1 MKNLLKS
8 NLVKN
13 YTILLIYTTVI
24 EMLFRLIS
32 NIKVFDISFLRI
44 FIGLN
49 FISLILGYLLSL
61 LSKTVNKVLLAI
73 ICFAFSAYSF
83 FQLGFNNFIGVYAS
97 VNGTS
102 QLGAVTEYIADFFG
116 SFEIKYYLMFI
127 PFAFFLIYIFIINI
141 FMSKKNDKKFVLKEN
156 KKYNFALKTIS
167 TVICLVLVGLVY
179 IKTLTV
185 PFMQNELQTVTNKE
199 LFSYPSIP
207 SIVVNQF
214 GVLGFGILDI
224 KSLGTE
230 APSDEYSFTPNIK
243 VDNSK
248 SNRLIDD
255 TKWQQVIDNE
265 SNKTLN
271 NISNYLINQKI
282 TDYNNHTGLF
292 EGKNLIV
299 IMMES
304 VNEIFLNPELYPN
317 FYKMY
322 SEGISFK
329 NNYSPRNHC
338 STGNNE
344 FSGMTGLYTIPGN
357 CTSNYYRSNT
367 YSSSLFNLFN
377 NAGYRTLSMHDY
389 TEQYYYRSTI
399 HKNMGS
405 SKFYG
410 VEDLGIKY
418 YTEYNNWA
426 SDEDFM
432 KVAMDITLDGSTQP
446 FMLWLTTVSSHQPYG
461 FSSVEGDKYLD
472 ITKGK
477 NYPMMIKRYMSKLKT
492 LDNALGILLKRLEEA
507 GELDNTVIALYGDH
521 YPYAIKN
528 SYLNYVL
535 DYDLDDYEVER
546 TPMTIYNSATTPE
559 VIEKYSSFMILTP
572 TLANLF
578 NLNYDPRL
586 YMVNDIFSDDY
597 IDAVVFDDGSWKNN
611 VAYYDASKGNI
622 TYYTDKVMATE
633 EIKNINNTITAKR
646 QMSVAIIKNNY
657 FNYLEKELAKIK
669 TEEKIP
675 TEINETLANMGG

>member
-1 MKNLLKS
+1 MKKVLNS
-8 NLVKN
+8 NLIKN
-13 YTILLIYTTVI
+13 YILLVLYTTII
-24 EMLFRLIS
+24 EIFFRLIS
-32 NIKVFDISFLRI
+32 NFKVWDMSLLRI

-49 FISLILGYLLSL
+49 FISLILSYIFSLFSKNINKILLIIVCLFFSGY
-61 LSKTVNKVLLAI
+61 A
-73 ICFAFSAYSF
+73 F

-102 QLGAVTEYIADFFG
+102 QIGAVTEYIADFFG
-116 SFEIKYYLMFI
+116 SFANKYYLMFI
-127 PFAFFLIYIFIINI
+127 PFILLLIYLLVIDKFI
-141 FMSKKNDKKFVLKEN
+141 SKNKVKKFVLKEN
-156 KKYNFALKTIS
+156 KKNDFLEKTIFAI
-167 TVICLVLVGLVY
+167 VFLGIIGFAY
-179 IKTLTV
+179 FKTLTIS
-185 PFMQNELQTVTNKE
+185 FMQNDLQTISNKE
-199 LFSYPSIP
+199 LFKYPSVP

-214 GVLGFGILDI
+214 GVLGFGVLDI
-224 KSLGTE
+224 KSWGSE
-230 APSDEYSFTPNIK
+230 VSSDDFSFNSSFN
-243 VDNSK
+243 VDNSNV
-248 SNRLIDD
+248 SRVIDD
-255 TKWQQVIDNE
+255 TKWKQVIEEED
-265 SNKTLN
+265 NKTLN

-282 TDYNNHTGLF
+282 TDYNSHTGIF

-344 FSGMTGLYTIPGN
+344 FSGMTSLYAIPGN

-367 YSSSLFNLFN
+367 YSTSLFNLFN

-389 TEQYYYRSTI
+389 TEQFYYRSTI

-405 SKFYG
+405 GKYYG

-418 YTEYNNWA
+418 YTEYKNWA

-432 KVAMDITLDGSTQP
+432 KVAMDITLDDMTNP

-461 FSSVEGDKYLD
+461 FDSVEGNKYLD

-492 LDNALGILLKRLEEA
+492 LDNALGIMLKRLEAA
-507 GELDNTVIALYGDH
+507 GILDDTVIVLYGDH

-528 SYLNYVL
+528 EYLNYVL
-535 DYDLDDYEVER
+535 DYDLKDYEVER
-546 TPMTIYNSATTPE
+546 TPMTIYNSKTTPE
-559 VIEKYSSFMILTP
+559 VVEKYSSFMIITP
-572 TLANLF
+572 TIANLF
-578 NLNYDPRL
+578 NLKYDPRL

-597 IDAVVFDDGSWKNN
+597 VNAVVFDDGSWKNN
-611 VAYYDASKGNI
+611 LAYYNASNGSI
-622 TYYTDKVMATE
+622 TYHTDEVMSND
-633 EIKNINNTITAKR
+633 EIKKINNTITGKR
-646 QMSVAIIKNNY
+646 QISSAIIKNNY
-657 FNYLEKELAKIK
+657 FNYLQNEL
-669 TEEKIP
+669 TKIP
-675 TEINETLANMGG
+675 DKEEVDDNTNLGG